1 MADMAGGTRTGE
13 AVVEWFD
20 SHCHLQDE
28 FAETGDGGTDQ
39 HPDGPRATRLAAT
52 LARAS
57 EAGVTRMVCV
67 GTDADTS
74 AEAVG
79 MVRALRQAGSVAVA
93 EGVQV
98 WATIGL
104 HPHDASHGVDSLDAL
119 LAALPAGP
127 TEGGSSPSP
136 RVVVGIGECGL
147 DYHYDH
153 SPRPAQREAFARQI
167 ELAKRHD
174 LTLVVHT
181 REAWP
186 DTFDILSAAGVPE
199 RTIIHC
205 FTGGP
210 DEARRCLDL
219 GASLSFS
226 GVVTFKNAGPVRE
239 AAVLCPLDRLL
250 VETDTPFLAP
260 VPHRGTLNEPS
271 RVPLV
276 GAAIALVKQVETLA
290 VAAASTRNAL
300 AAFAL

>member
-1 MADMAGGTRTGE
+1 MDD
-13 AVVEWFD
+13 AVIEWFD

-28 FAETGDGGTDQ
+28 FHADADPTPEP
-39 HPDGPRATRLAAT
+39 HATRLTAT
-52 LARAS
+52 IARAA

-67 GTDADTS
+67 GTGAGSS
-74 AEAVG
+74 AAAVDLARS
-79 MVRALRQAGSVAVA
+79 MRRPDSVAVA
-93 EGVQV
+93 EGVEL
-98 WATIGL
+98 WATVGL
-104 HPHDASHGVDSLDAL
+104 HPHDAVDGVDTLDAL
-119 LAALPAGP
+119 LDAETGDGIPADPAG
-127 TEGGSSPSP
+127 

-167 ELAKRHD
+167 DLARRLD
-174 LTLVVHT
+174 LTLVIHT
-181 REAWP
+181 REAWD
-186 DTFDILSAAGVPE
+186 DTFDILAAAGVPD

-210 DEARRCLDL
+210 EEARRCLDL
-219 GASLSFS
+219 GAVLSFS
-226 GVVTFKNAGPVRE
+226 GVVTFKNAADVRE

-250 VETDTPFLAP
+250 VETDTPFLTP

-276 GAAIALVKQVETLA
+276 GAAIAQLKQVETSVLA
-290 VAAASTRNAL
+290 EHATRNTR